1 MASAVH
7 SEWQCG
13 REGDQSRR
21 IIKGL
26 SSTKAQAGSALVN
39 QVGEEPTGAVK
50 AQPKPYLRWIYGDYW
65 SPGLKE
71 VSSGVEI
78 LTRPEPFS

>member
-7 SEWQCG
+7 SEWQCDQG
-13 REGDQSRR
+13 GGVQSRR
-21 IIKGL
+21 IIKAL

-50 AQPKPYLRWIYGDYW
+50 AQPKP
-65 SPGLKE
+65 
-71 VSSGVEI
+71 
-78 LTRPEPFS
+78 